1 LNLQGRAPA
10 RWPALPRLVEAA
22 FAALLGALQTAA
34 YDHTAAWPLPILTLS
49 VLLWRLHAARP
60 RRAALLGWCY
70 GTAWLTAGTWWIF
83 ISLHRYGGLPAPLAV
98 AAVLG
103 LAAVLS
109 LYLAAACAAYARWRR
124 GSGWDALFFAALCLL
139 AELARG
145 VIFTGFPW
153 LAVGYSQLD
162 GPLAPL
168 APWVG
173 VYGIGAVAVLTA
185 ALAVAAFSSPR
196 LASARVAPARRVVPA
211 LLAAALVVL
220 PRWLPSDFTRPAGD
234 ISVALLQ
241 TNVSQDEKFALDRMP
256 EALAWTA
263 RELLVARADLVL
275 APETAVPLLPGQL
288 AEFAPGYWASL
299 VDHFQKSGSRA
310 LIGVPL
316 GDYERGYTNSVAG
329 LSPTPAYRYDKTHL
343 VPFGEFIPTGFHW
356 FTEMMNIPLGDFARG
371 VSNPPSF
378 AVQGQRVAPNIC
390 YEDLFGEELARRFV
404 DASNAPTVFANI
416 SNIAWFG
423 PSAIDTQH
431 LNISRMRTLE
441 FQVPM
446 VRATNTG
453 ATAVI
458 DHQGRV
464 TARLAPYTRGVL
476 QGRVQGREGVT
487 PFARWAALAGLWP
500 LWLGALAV
508 VLAAVWLPHDP
519 DHGRAWRRARLRG

>member
-1 LNLQGRAPA
+1 MSRWLALQPLPSSADA
-10 RWPALPRLVEAA
+10 AL
-22 FAALLGALQTAA
+22 AALLGALQTLA
-34 YDHTAAWPLPILTLS
+34 YDHTAAWPLPILTVAAL
-49 VLLWRLHAARP
+49 VWRLQVADP
-60 RRAALLGWCY
+60 RRAALMGWCY
-70 GTAWLTAGTWWIF
+70 GTGWLAAGTWWIY

-103 LAAVLS
+103 LSAALS

-124 GSGWDALFFAALCLL
+124 GAGWDALLFAALWLL

-162 GPLAPL
+162 GWLAPL
-168 APWVG
+168 APWIG
-173 VYGIGAVAVLTA
+173 VYGIGAVVALVAAV
-185 ALAVAAFSSPR
+185 AVAAFTAPRCGAWPALGVVAALLLPR
-196 LASARVAPARRVVPA
+196 LG
-211 LLAAALVVL
+211 
-220 PRWLPSDFTRPAGD
+220 PSSFTRPVGE

-241 TNVSQDEKFALDRMP
+241 TNVSQDEKFAVDRMP

-263 RELLVARADLVL
+263 RELLVAHADLVL
-275 APETAVPLLPGQL
+275 APETAVPLLPDQL
-288 AEFAPGYWASL
+288 SEFAPGYWASL
-299 VDHFQKSGSRA
+299 VEHFQTSGSRA

-316 GDYERGYTNSVAG
+316 GDFERGYTNSVAG
-329 LSPTPAYRYDKTHL
+329 LSPAPAYRYNKTHL
-343 VPFGEFIPTGFHW
+343 VPFGEFVPQGFHW

-371 VSNPPSF
+371 VANPPSF

-404 DASNAPTVFANI
+404 DVAKAPTVFANI

-458 DHQGRV
+458 DYQGHV

-476 QGRVQGREGVT
+476 EGRVQGREGVT
-487 PFARWAALAGLWP
+487 PYARWASLAGLWP
-500 LWLGALAV
+500 LCLGAVAV
-508 VLAAVWLPHDP
+508 VLAAVWLP
-519 DHGRAWRRARLRG
+519 RRPRPA

>member
-1 LNLQGRAPA
+1 MNLKG
-10 RWPALPRLVEAA
+10 RWPALPEAA
-22 FAALLGALQTAA
+22 LAALLGAVQTLAF
-34 YDHTAAWPLPILTLS
+34 DHTAAWSLPLLTLA
-49 VLLWRLHAARP
+49 VLLWRLQPATP
-60 RRAALLGWCY
+60 RRAALLGWCF
-70 GTAWLTAGTWWIF
+70 GTGWLTAGTWWIF
-83 ISLHRYGGLPAPLAV
+83 ISLHRYGGLPAPLAL

-103 LAAVLS
+103 LAAALS
-109 LYLAAACAAYARWRR
+109 FYLAAACAAYARWRR
-124 GSGWDALFFAALCLL
+124 GSGWDALLFAALWLL

-168 APWVG
+168 APWLG
-173 VYGIGAVAVLTA
+173 VYGIGAVVALIAAIVVG
-185 ALAVAAFSSPR
+185 ALATPRRAAG
-196 LASARVAPARRVVPA
+196 PA
-211 LLAAALVVL
+211 LLALAVVVA
-220 PRWLPSDFTRPAGD
+220 PRLAPADFTRPAGE

-275 APETAVPLLPGQL
+275 APETAVPLLPDQL

-299 VDHFQKSGSRA
+299 VGHFQTSGSRA

-316 GDYERGYTNSVAG
+316 GDFDRGYTNSVVG
-329 LSPTPAYRYDKTHL
+329 LSPAPAYRYDKTHL
-343 VPFGEFIPTGFHW
+343 VPFGEFIPTGFRW

-371 VSNPPSF
+371 VDHPPSF

-404 DASNAPTVFANI
+404 DAAQAPTVFANI

-423 PSAIDTQH
+423 PSAIDAQH
-431 LNISRMRTLE
+431 LAISRLRTLE
-441 FQVPM
+441 FQLPM
-446 VRATNTG
+446 IRATNTG

-487 PFARWAALAGLWP
+487 PYARWASLAGLWP
-500 LWLGALAV
+500 LWLAALAV
-508 VLAAVWLPHDP
+508 VLAAVWLPHRQP
-519 DHGRAWRRARLRG
+519 AL